1 VQGLEADISPQRASL
16 VGLEQPCRRAGA
28 AREKA
33 GPVGLPADH
42 RLQQLADDTERERLL
57 ELGAPG
63 LERQHPGL
71 PGRRASLTR
80 QHRLAHAGR
89 PLDQEQR
96 PVSGTGAVESLSQGL
111 ELDFTLKQGFSPDE
125 LHKSDDTRQACGIA
139 AAKPGG
145 KPWGILPCR
154 ADMSAAIMARVKS
167 VSELNKLKVRL
178 FVEAVLN
185 EGRLDLIDELVAADY
200 IGHVPCA
207 TAAVAGPEGVR
218 RLVSSRRR
226 AHPSLY
232 IKIEDQIAEDDLV
245 VTRWLATTAAPG
257 GQPAAGCA
265 GRIPCYAGIS
275 IIRLLAGKQ
284 VDSRTEYTRLTSDPA
299 PQVSQE
305 R

>member
-1 VQGLEADISPQRASL
+1 
-16 VGLEQPCRRAGA
+16 
-28 AREKA
+28 
-33 GPVGLPADH
+33 
-42 RLQQLADDTERERLL
+42 
-57 ELGAPG
+57 
-63 LERQHPGL
+63 
-71 PGRRASLTR
+71 
-80 QHRLAHAGR
+80 
-89 PLDQEQR
+89 
-96 PVSGTGAVESLSQGL
+96 
-111 ELDFTLKQGFSPDE
+111 
-125 LHKSDDTRQACGIA
+125 
-139 AAKPGG
+139 
-145 KPWGILPCR
+145 
-154 ADMSAAIMARVKS
+154 MSAAIMARVKS

-226 AHPSLY
+226 SHPSLY